1 MSWLTGFV
9 VYFLIWW
16 TILFA
21 VLPWGVRREENPEAG
36 HDPGAPAKPYLWR
49 KVAATTLLSGLLW
62 LVAYWLITADWISF
76 RSQG

>member
-1 MSWLTGFV
+1 MNLLTGFV

-36 HDPGAPAKPYLWR
+36 HDPGAPARPMLWR
-49 KVAATTLLSGLLW
+49 KVGATTVVAGLLW
-62 LVAYWLITADWISF
+62 LVAWWLISASWISF
-76 RSQG
+76 RPQG

>member
-1 MSWLTGFV
+1 MNLLTGFV

-21 VLPWGVRREENPEAG
+21 VLPWGVRRDENPEAG
-36 HDPGAPAKPYLWR
+36 HDPGAPARPMLWR
-49 KVAATTLLSGLLW
+49 KVGATTVVAGLLW
-62 LVAYWLITADWISF
+62 LVAYWLITSSWISF